1 MIRGCGRNLEFPCT
15 FGRLAEPGRCY
26 RMALSPAMQ
35 RPKYSKFS
43 TRNPGASNDTS
54 SRSRAPRAFRRTLTI
69 KAKDLGSSRLV
80 VVSNRV
86 AFPGEGAQ
94 RSGGLVTGL
103 IDALHQRGGLW
114 FGWSGKLGEAQ
125 SVPVVFEFGGVTYA
139 TVDLTRAD
147 HSGYYSGFSNA
158 ALWPLLHYRLDLVN
172 FTRPDMAAYQRVN
185 ALLAQA
191 LAPLLRPSDL
201 IWVHDYHLIPM
212 AKELRRTGAA
222 QRIGFF
228 LHTPF
233 PSIGVLAA
241 LPNYGDLLKSMCYYD
256 LLGFQTIEDLNAFH
270 DAIVRRSGG
279 KLLAGDRIHAFD
291 RNVRSGVFPI
301 GVDPKAIADMAAH
314 SVGSRTIRRLREDLR
329 GRQLIIGVDRLD
341 YSKGLEHRF
350 KAFGCFLESY
360 PQQRNR
366 VRLLQIATATRSD
379 VPEYRALRQRL
390 GALAGDVAGRY
401 AQVDWEPIQYLN
413 RSFSPASLAGFFRL
427 SRAALVTPLRDG
439 MNLVAKEYVAAQN
452 PDDPGVLILSPFAGA
467 AYELDAALI
476 ANPYDPDAIAEAL
489 QKGLGMPLDERR
501 TRWQAMMEVLR
512 RNSLT
517 AWHEHF
523 LRVLSS

>member
-1 MIRGCGRNLEFPCT
+1 L
-15 FGRLAEPGRCY
+15 
-26 RMALSPAMQ
+26 
-35 RPKYSKFS
+35 
-43 TRNPGASNDTS
+43 
-54 SRSRAPRAFRRTLTI
+54 
-69 KAKDLGSSRLV
+69 SRLV

-103 IDALHQRGGLW
+103 IDALHQAGGLW

-125 SVPVVFEFGGVTYA
+125 SAPIVFESDRVTYA

-147 HSGYYSGFSNA
+147 HAGYYSGFSNA
-158 ALWPLLHYRLDLVN
+158 ALWPLFHYRLDLVN
-172 FTRPDMAAYQRVN
+172 FTRQDLAAYQHVN
-185 ALLAQA
+185 ALFADT

-222 QRIGFF
+222 QKIGFF

-233 PSIGVLAA
+233 PSLGVLAA
-241 LPNYGDLLKSMCYYD
+241 LPHYDDLLRSMCSYD
-256 LLGFQTIEDLNAFH
+256 LLGFQTIEDLNAFQ
-270 DAIVRRSGG
+270 DAIVRRAGG
-279 KLLAGDRIHAFD
+279 KVSAGDRIQAFD
-291 RNVRSGVFPI
+291 RKVRSGVFPI
-301 GVDPKAIADMAAH
+301 GVDPKAIADMAAR
-314 SVGSRTIRRLREDLR
+314 SARSRTARRLQESLR

-350 KAFGCFLESY
+350 KAFRCFLESY
-360 PQQRNR
+360 PEQRNR

-379 VPEYRALRQRL
+379 VPEYPALRERL
-390 GALAGDVAGRY
+390 AALAGDVAGRY
-401 AQVDWEPIQYLN
+401 AQVDWAPIQYLN
-413 RSFSPASLAGFFRL
+413 RSFSPASLAGFFRV

-467 AYELDAALI
+467 AYELDAAVI

-489 QKGLGMPLDERR
+489 QKGLGMPLEERR
-501 TRWQAMMEVLR
+501 TRWRTMMKVLR
-512 RNSLT
+512 RNNIT

-523 LRVLSS
+523 LRVLST